1 MASAVETVVE
11 SISGMTALE
20 LSELKTALEDKF
32 GVTAA
37 APMMGMQMMAGPAA
51 EAVEEKSTFDVVLTD
66 VGAQKLQV
74 IKAVREVTS
83 LGLKEA
89 KDMVDSAPATVKEG
103 VSKEDAEKVK
113 AALEEVGA
121 KVELK

>member
-20 LSELKTALEDKF
+20 LSVLKTALEDKF